1 MKPIFS
7 LDPHDFHFTNFRL
20 HHLENVLEE
29 MRQREGHFMRLAE
42 ETSALKDQVDALR
55 ELSMMSLKGDNK
67 GSGNS
72 LAGW

>member
-1 MKPIFS
+1 
-7 LDPHDFHFTNFRL
+7 
-20 HHLENVLEE
+20 
-29 MRQREGHFMRLAE
+29 MRLAE